1 MIRPEQI
8 IVDRF
13 PVANAEFWLSMTA
26 LWLAEPGN
34 AEQFAT
40 DLWGRPDTIT
50 GTPVLEIVTDAAA
63 RLRAVLSDPD
73 PDTDTDGSSQSW

>member
-1 MIRPEQI
+1 MSRPDQIRI
-8 IVDRF
+8 DRF
-13 PVANAEFWLSMTA
+13 PVANAQFWLSMTA
-26 LWLAEPGN
+26 RWLAEPGN
-34 AEQFAT
+34 ADRFAT